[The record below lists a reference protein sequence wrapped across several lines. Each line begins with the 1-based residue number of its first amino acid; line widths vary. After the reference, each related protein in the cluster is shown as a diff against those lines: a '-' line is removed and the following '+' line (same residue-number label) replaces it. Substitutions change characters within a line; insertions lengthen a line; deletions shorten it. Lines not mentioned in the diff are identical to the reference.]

1 MSVCTTWPSFFE
13 KKMSFTEH
21 YIYPNNV
28 FYTDFTHKNYFGNV
42 FSAHF
47 PIWGREIEELDRL
60 RLALNIWRHFRKLPS
75 AETRK
80 NFKGVLFSFCG
91 EEKYN
96 TEVAVKSTKTMKNSG
111 HLTFLL
117 TQQVWPEKTADIWR
131 RYKWFPHQKTSGKR
145 AQKLHTDNTS
155 LFNVPTQ
162 ILVVLLIGRA
172 VWEIYFN
179 QSEALPRSG

>member
-1 MSVCTTWPSFFE
+1 
-13 KKMSFTEH
+13 
-21 YIYPNNV
+21 
-28 FYTDFTHKNYFGNV
+28 
-42 FSAHF
+42 
-47 PIWGREIEELDRL
+47 
-60 RLALNIWRHFRKLPS
+60 
-75 AETRK
+75 
-80 NFKGVLFSFCG
+80 
-91 EEKYN
+91 
-96 TEVAVKSTKTMKNSG
+96 MKNSG